1 MKHDMIDQSVL
12 PHGAESTTMPR
23 SSDRDFYIMVT
34 NNRASVSMPKRQVSA
49 LSAGVKRCF
58 DILVAVVALAVFSPV
73 CIVIGLAIWLEDRH
87 NPIFSQ
93 ERIGRNGKA
102 FTLYKFRSMVVTS
115 EKNGKPQLCRD
126 ADDRLTKVGAF
137 IRAHHLDEFPQLW
150 NVLKG
155 DMSVVGPRPERRY
168 FIEKITKENPDY
180 VRLYAL
186 RPGLFSEATLRNG
199 YTDTMEKML
208 RRLEMDLEYLENR
221 SLMLDIKIIWW
232 TTLAIL
238 TGKRF

>member
-1 MKHDMIDQSVL
+1 MIDQSVF
-12 PHGAESTTMPR
+12 PPDAGATTITH
-23 SSDRDFYIMVT
+23 SNERDFYIVVKQ
-34 NNRASVSMPKRQVSA
+34 NRANVSVPVRKGSV
-49 LSAGVKRCF
+49 LSSGIKRCF

-73 CIVIGLAIWLEDRH
+73 CIVIGLAIWMEDRH

-93 ERIGRNGKA
+93 ERIGRKGKA

-208 RRLEMDLEYLENR
+208 RRLEMDLEYLDNR

-238 TGKRF
+238 TGKKF